1 MIRKLVPKSL
11 KLLWQLF
18 KRARRDKQSG
28 YYKNLATH
36 KGDTSKFYHKIS
48 VTQPIKNNV
57 GAANKVH
64 NIKLAFAS
72 MEHLII
78 KPSEYFSYWHTVP
91 APIAKNGFKKGRN
104 LLAGKLQE
112 DYGGGLCQL
121 SGMLYIAA
129 LKAGLDIK
137 ERHHHSID
145 IYTEETRYTPL
156 GSDATVVYGYK
167 DLRFTNN
174 LNQAISI
181 QLEFKENSLT
191 LHLISDQPFVEQ
203 EISWNLVYQTDF
215 KVVETRNGDGEVLAV
230 SRYRT

>member
-11 KLLWQLF
+11 KLQWQLF
-18 KRARRDKQSG
+18 KRARSDKQSG
-28 YYKNLATH
+28 FYKNLGAH
-36 KGDTSKFYHKIS
+36 KGNTSSFHHKVS
-48 VTQPIKNNV
+48 VTQPIKNNA
-57 GAANKVH
+57 GAINKIH
-64 NIKLAFAS
+64 NIKLS
-72 MEHLII
+72 YQQMEHLII
-78 KPSEYFSYWHTVP
+78 QSGEYFSYWHVVP

-129 LKAGLDIK
+129 LKAGLEIT

-181 QLEFKENSLT
+181 ELEFKENSLT

-203 EISWNLVYQTDF
+203 EISWNLVSQTDF
-215 KVVETRNGDGEVLAV
+215 KVVETRNSNGEVLGV
-230 SRYRT
+230 SRYRV